1 MIQVCF
7 ILADSVTFFPRALLF
22 ESLWFQRDY
31 VIKWCHSKVFFVMS
45 AVVLTQPTFTCP
57 NSKMINNDLI
67 DVALVS
73 LLLSLKRGDRLF
85 GISVVGFEQVNAG

>member
-31 VIKWCHSKVFFVMS
+31 VIK
-45 AVVLTQPTFTCP
+45 
-57 NSKMINNDLI
+57 
-67 DVALVS
+67 
-73 LLLSLKRGDRLF
+73 
-85 GISVVGFEQVNAG
+85 